1 MKGLFSIQYSVFNYV
16 WVLACVFQGPVK
28 REYVCVCVCVC
39 QLRCWQTGA
48 NASQLVSDFTGL
60 RLGYISVISLS
71 LSARVALELGEFLI
85 CLSFLPT
92 CQLVSPPTPHSL
104 TLSHSHTLSVTPTHT
119 HSHFTCF

>member
-16 WVLACVFQGPVK
+16 WVLGWVFQGP
-28 REYVCVCVCVC
+28 VCVCVCVC

-48 NASQLVSDFTGL
+48 NAFQLVSDFTGL

-92 CQLVSPPTPHSL
+92 CQLVGPPTPHS
-104 TLSHSHTLSVTPTHT
+104 HAHTLALPLTPTHT
-119 HSHFTCF
+119 LRAFDFDLVSRF

>member
-1 MKGLFSIQYSVFNYV
+1 MFGYSVGCSKDP
-16 WVLACVFQGPVK
+16 CV
-28 REYVCVCVCVC
+28 RVCVC

-92 CQLVSPPTPHSL
+92 CQLVGPPTL
-104 TLSHSHTLSVTPTHT
+104 HSHAHTLALSLTPTHT
-119 HSHFTCF
+119 LRAFDFDLVSRF

>member
-1 MKGLFSIQYSVFNYV
+1 M
-16 WVLACVFQGPVK
+16 
-28 REYVCVCVCVC
+28 RVCVC

-48 NASQLVSDFTGL
+48 NAFQLVSDFTGL

-92 CQLVSPPTPHSL
+92 CQLVGPPTPHSHAHRP
-104 TLSHSHTLSVTPTHT
+104 THTHILTPTHT
-119 HSHFTCF
+119 LRAFDFDLVSRF